1 MTPRYVI
8 QKRRYQMKRPFCCA
22 ILIVVALSANS
33 QAVISWGALQT
44 RASSFED
51 QTVTIKGV
59 SLYMGNGL
67 ERYGSG
73 EDSPFLASCEK
84 GGQQAVF
91 HTPGQVLVTPEM
103 AAKIIDYFS
112 SLSEESATVDITG
125 VVKKVKD
132 LLHGSLASLLVT
144 KIVFADGTK
153 FQAEWMQ

>member
-1 MTPRYVI
+1 
-8 QKRRYQMKRPFCCA
+8 MKRHICCA

-44 RASSFED
+44 HASSFED
-51 QTVTIKGV
+51 RTVTIKGV

-84 GGQQAVF
+84 GGQHVVF

-112 SLSEESATVDITG
+112 NSSEQNATVDITG
-125 VVKKVKD
+125 VVREVKD
-132 LLHGSLASLLVT
+132 NLHDSLASLLVT
-144 KIVFADGTK
+144 QMVFADGTK
-153 FQAEWMQ
+153 FQAEWLQ